1 MILFLFPFKRTVTF
15 FQPFGLQRELQNAV
29 ARSSPKQ
36 RSATCSYQK
45 GPFKAPDRADPSD
58 QAAAT
63 STREMG
69 NVTQTAYK
77 PHGVQLLSFI
87 PQRGE
92 KTFLFS
98 LLKKGLRLFPP
109 KATAKPNRI

>member
-1 MILFLFPFKRTVTF
+1 MTF

-45 GPFKAPDRADPSD
+45 GPFKAPDRAEPSY
-58 QAAAT
+58 QAAAAM
-63 STREMG
+63 STRETG
-69 NVTQTAYK
+69 NVTQTEYK

-87 PQRGE
+87 PQQGE
-92 KTFLFS
+92 QAFLFS